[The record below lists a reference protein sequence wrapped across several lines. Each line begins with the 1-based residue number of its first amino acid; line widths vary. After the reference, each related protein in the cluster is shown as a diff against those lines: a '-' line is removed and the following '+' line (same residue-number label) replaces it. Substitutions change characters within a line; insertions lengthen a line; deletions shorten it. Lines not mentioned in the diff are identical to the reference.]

1 MCQQK
6 QNEVFDSWHA
16 SSKQTGGLAR
26 RFIPPGPSKQMTVQ
40 ISIGRV
46 RGISTSFYVQPSW
59 KLDEKVRQVE
69 GARGRWESGPLC
81 FSTAGMG
88 GDRKHSAS
96 DIDEAAEAKQYP

>member
-1 MCQQK
+1 
-6 QNEVFDSWHA
+6 
-16 SSKQTGGLAR
+16 
-26 RFIPPGPSKQMTVQ
+26 MTVQ

-59 KLDEKVRQVE
+59 KLDEKESAPSGRSE
-69 GARGRWESGPLC
+69 GRWESGPLC